1 MSNLTYLVSERL
13 YQHISG
19 SDLPLTA
26 LVPAAISHCHPIFV
40 DTVRQLAPSAE
51 VFLERRKKLINQFK
65 FILSDKL
72 DFIQYLETANAL
84 VYEASEDKLTIGSSE
99 VVSKNA
105 SIYHAF
111 WVVYHVINLPYTAAI
126 KNSFDCPQEFFKHLT
141 NTLTPNTLKKYEA
154 DFELA
159 ADELEAFIRSRA
171 PADSLN

>member
-13 YQHISG
+13 YQHIRLRSAFDCF
-19 SDLPLTA
+19 SSCCYFH
-26 LVPAAISHCHPIFV
+26 PATQFFV

-126 KNSFDCPQEFFKHLT
+126 KKLLRLPSEFFKHLT